1 MKQCFARIASRVS
14 DCYKAHVFWTKI
26 ERALALHKRGE
37 ARSDGLRLLSAKTIL
52 SIEWLAR
59 SIHPWDRDLPAAQAE
74 RVFTQQ
80 CLHDT
85 SAALTRL
92 FDEIPVLEAIEV
104 RVRRVP
110 SRPPIVFGTVR
121 RDCLK
126 NIDCPSIGMK
136 LRTIGLSFKMTNLCL
151 DEIEQR

>member
-1 MKQCFARIASRVS
+1 MKQWFARIASRLS
-14 DCYKAHVFWTKI
+14 DFYKAHVFWSKV

-37 ARSDGLRLLSAKTIL
+37 ARADGLRLTSARTTL

-59 SIHPWDRDLPAAQAE
+59 SIHPWDRDLPADQAE

-80 CLHDT
+80 CLPDT

-92 FDEIPVLEAIEV
+92 FDEIPVLDAIEV

-110 SRPPIVFGTVR
+110 SHPPILVGTVR
-121 RDCLK
+121 RDSLK
-126 NIDCPSIGMK
+126 DCHCTSIVMK
-136 LRTIGLSFKMTNLCL
+136 LRTIGLSFGMTNLCL
-151 DEIEQR
+151 DEIQQR